1 MTLAARLGIAA
12 KLLPPP
18 VYRTPRFENAV
29 QRSLVLLIYL
39 VPRRVISDI
48 LLIRLTQITREPPI
62 HLLAIQQ
69 GRNFQL
75 LKRFLGEQILLVRH
89 TFIFLTFTQF

>member
-1 MTLAARLGIAA
+1 MKLAARPGIVT
-12 KLLPPP
+12 KWLPPP
-18 VYRTPRFENAV
+18 VYRTPRFENVAK
-29 QRSLVLLIYL
+29 RSLVLLIYL

-69 GRNFQL
+69 
-75 LKRFLGEQILLVRH
+75 E
-89 TFIFLTFTQF
+89 